1 MASKETGEIKEKVS
15 LEQASLMISKV
26 VLETEGVAGLADM
39 PPISNGVFISNFFGK
54 MDIDISINIF
64 YGYNIPEIS
73 WDLQECVKKM
83 LIEHTNL
90 EPQHINIHVQ
100 GVNTD
105 NVRIDHMRIPDED
118 AVSDGISGRF
128 HRCPPG

>member
-1 MASKETGEIKEKVS
+1 M
-15 LEQASLMISKV
+15 EQASSIISSV

-54 MDIDISINIF
+54 LDIDISIIIY
-64 YGYNIPEIS
+64 YGFNIPEIS
-73 WDLQECVKKM
+73 WDRQERVKRT
-83 LIEHTNL
+83 LYENTNL

-105 NVRIDHMRIPDED
+105 NVSKTE
-118 AVSDGISGRF
+118 
-128 HRCPPG
+128 

>member
-1 MASKETGEIKEKVS
+1 MSVKDSSETKEKVS
-15 LEQASLMISKV
+15 MDQVSSMISKV

-39 PPISNGVFISNFFGK
+39 PPISNGIFISNFFGK
-54 MDIDISINIF
+54 MEIDISISIY

-73 WDLQECVKKM
+73 WDLQESVKRM
-83 LIEHTNL
+83 LLENTNL

-105 NVRIDHMRIPDED
+105 NVRKTE
-118 AVSDGISGRF
+118 
-128 HRCPPG
+128 